1 MNILY
6 TERMFNSI
14 TFDLIFSIGVKE
26 LIIGKCKI
34 LKILDSCEHSV
45 NQTSSNISDDSHHR
59 IAEGIIP
66 SFRLSKTNRSLSCCL
81 QFCLHRDMRFYW
93 NNEDS
98 QKLVS
103 RTNIEILE

>member
-66 SFRLSKTNRSLSCCL
+66 SFRLNKSFPFVL
-81 QFCLHRDMRFYW
+81 FA
-93 NNEDS
+93 
-98 QKLVS
+98 
-103 RTNIEILE
+103 ILFTPGYTILLE